1 MTVRASVC
9 VVVSLSCG
17 HAMAQLSFTER
28 SADAGCAHAHVMARD
43 NTGLEFQVAG
53 GAVGDFNRDGHQDL
67 FILGGSGGFDR
78 LFINDGQGSF
88 NDVSLG
94 AGVSRT
100 HQGTGV
106 AVADYDNDGRLD
118 IFVTSLG
125 PPLQATPGSNILYRN
140 NGDGTFTD
148 VTQAA
153 GVRFNNFQVADAYG
167 ASFGDFDGDGD
178 LDLAVAGW
186 FGGNRLYRNNGNG
199 TFTDVSAFTMPLDM
213 NTVRGYSPK
222 FADMNDDGHLDLLW
236 AADFT
241 TSRYLVNNG
250 NGTFSNFTAQS
261 GTGLDSN
268 GMGSAVGDFDHD
280 GRLDWYVTSRINDD
294 QTSGSGNMLY
304 LQTGVAHVY
313 TENSVAAG
321 VNFGYWGWG
330 TDAVDFDHDGHL
342 DIVATNGFSGLQS
355 DDPTQL
361 FMNNG
366 DGTFQERA
374 GDLGVGAIS
383 QGRGLLTADFDS
395 NGTRDL
401 VIFNNNQPMMLYR
414 TDLLADPGSITL
426 LFDTRFDPALPPDGF
441 GTGVTMTTTGPVP
454 YQRRVITGGTNYLA
468 QSELSAHFGLGGAA
482 SGDLTVR
489 YADGSTDT
497 FPNVGPGR
505 YTIER
510 LVCPA
515 DFRQDGTLNFFD
527 VSDFLGR
534 YNARHPMGDFNRD
547 GLFNFF
553 DVAGFIAAYNAGCP

>member
-1 MTVRASVC
+1 
-9 VVVSLSCG
+9 
-17 HAMAQLSFTER
+17 
-28 SADAGCAHAHVMARD
+28 MARD
-43 NTGLEFQVAG
+43 NTGLEFQAAG
-53 GAVGDFNRDGHQDL
+53 GAVGDFDRDGDQDL
-67 FILGGSGGFDR
+67 FVLGGSGGFDR
-78 LFINDGQGSF
+78 LFINDGQGNF
-88 NDVSLG
+88 NDVSLA
-94 AGVSRT
+94 AGISRT

-106 AVADYDNDGRLD
+106 AVADYNNDGWLD

-153 GVRFNNFQVADAYG
+153 GVRFNNFQTADAYS
-167 ASFGDFDGDGD
+167 ASFGDYDGDGD

-186 FGGNRLYRNNGNG
+186 FGGNRLFRNNGNG

-213 NTVRGYSPK
+213 NQVRGYSPK
-222 FADMNDDGHLDLLW
+222 FVDMNGDGRPELLW
-236 AADFT
+236 AADFF

-250 NGTFSNFTAQS
+250 NGTFSNFTAGS

-268 GMGSAVGDFDHD
+268 GMGGAVGDFNND
-280 GRLDWYVTSRINDD
+280 GRPDWYVTSRINDD

-304 LQTGVAHVY
+304 LQTPTPHVF
-313 TENSVAAG
+313 TEQSVGAG

-330 TDAVDFDHDGHL
+330 TEAVDFDHDGL
-342 DIVATNGFSGLQS
+342 EDIVATNGFSGLQA

-366 DGTFQERA
+366 DGTFTDEA
-374 GDLGVGAIS
+374 AAVGVGVVS
-383 QGRGLLTADFDS
+383 QGRGLLTADFDAD
-395 NGTRDL
+395 GTRDL
-401 VIFNNNQPMMLYR
+401 VVFNNNQPMLMFR
-414 TDLLADPGSITL
+414 NDLAGGSGSVTVF
-426 LFDTRFDPALPPDGF
+426 FDTGFDPALPPDGY
-441 GTGVTMTTTGPVP
+441 GTVVTMTTSGGPAT
-454 YQRRVITGGTNYLA
+454 QRRAVGMGTNYLA

-482 SGDLTVR
+482 SGTLAVR
-489 YADGSTDT
+489 WADGSTDT

-505 YTIER
+505 YEIER

-515 DFRQDGTLNFFD
+515 DFRQDGALNFFD
-527 VSDFLGR
+527 ISDFLGR
-534 YNARHPMGDFNRD
+534 FNAGNPMGDFNRD